1 MKFTIQRDHLLAALN
16 DVMKAVSS
24 KTTIPILTGIKID
37 ASEDGIRVTGSDAD
51 ITIQTFVPTEKDG
64 EQLIQVESPGSIV
77 LQARMFN
84 EIVRK
89 LPTNEVEI
97 EVSEQYQTRI
107 QSGKS
112 DFHLIGLEPAEYPM
126 LPEVSEETQITIP
139 GDLLKSIIR
148 ETVFAVSTSES
159 RPVLTGVNWKI
170 TEDGLVCVA
179 TDSHRLARRI
189 VSLENLPTNVESVV
203 IPGKSLTE
211 LSKVLTDSTTP
222 VNIYMTNQQVLFKTE
237 DVLFF
242 SRLLEGNY
250 PDTNRLIPDEYQ
262 TNVKING
269 KELLQAIDRASL
281 LAREERNNVV
291 RFSTLEN
298 DSIEI
303 SSNSPEIGKV
313 EEEIQVQ
320 ELTGEDL
327 RISFSAKYMMDA
339 LKSIDGQDVI
349 IQFTGAMR
357 PFIIRSI
364 HDESILQLI
373 LPVRTY

>member
-37 ASEDGIRVTGSDAD
+37 ASEDGIRITGSDAD

-64 EQLIQVESPGSIV
+64 DQLIQVESPGSIV

>member
-37 ASEDGIRVTGSDAD
+37 ASEDGIRITGSDAD

-64 EQLIQVESPGSIV
+64 DQLIQVETPGSIV